1 MLRYFISILLL
12 CASCVSLASEVN
24 VYSARKE
31 QLIKPLLDKFTEQT
45 GIKVNLITGKADALL
60 SRLQSEG
67 DLSPADVLITT
78 DAGRLHR
85 AKEAGVLQSIQS
97 DILTQSIPA
106 HYQDTDQQWF
116 GLSLRAR
123 PIFYN
128 KDAIEPQQLGRYEDL
143 ADAKFKG
150 QICIR
155 SSSNIYNQ
163 SLIASMIAAD
173 GEKATLEFA
182 KAFVKNFARP
192 PKGGDRDQIKAAA
205 NGICNIAVANTYY
218 FGGMTQS
225 KNASEKAATE
235 QVAIFWPNQEGRGTH
250 VNISGAGVVKTA
262 KHKEQAI
269 KLLEFLVSKDSQAWY
284 ANANFEYPVVDGVDA
299 NDTLQSWGHFK
310 ADTLNLSR
318 LGELNRQAVKI
329 MDQAG
334 WR

>member
-1 MLRYFISILLL
+1 MLRSLISIFLLSL
-12 CASCVSLASEVN
+12 SCLSIASEVN

-31 QLIKPLLDKFTEQT
+31 QLIKPLLDTFTKQT

-67 DLSPADVLITT
+67 DLSPADLLITT

-85 AKEAGVLQSIQS
+85 AKEAGVLQSINSATLNQK
-97 DILTQSIPA
+97 IPA
-106 HYQDTDQQWF
+106 HYRDTDLQWF

-128 KDAIEPQQLGRYEDL
+128 KSSVDPQQLSSYEAL
-143 ADAKFKG
+143 ADPSFKG

-163 SLIASMIAAD
+163 SLIASMIAAS
-173 GEKATLEFA
+173 GEEATLAFA

-192 PKGGDRDQIKAAA
+192 PKGGDRDQIQAAA
-205 NGICNIAVANTYY
+205 NGICKLAIANTYY

-225 KNASEKAATE
+225 KNAIEKAATE
-235 QVAIFWPNQEGRGTH
+235 KVAIFWPNQEGRGTH

-262 KHKEQAI
+262 KHKAQAI
-269 KLLEFLVSKDSQAWY
+269 QLLEFLVSQEAQAWY

-299 NDTLQSWGHFK
+299 NDTLQSWGNFK
-310 ADTLNLSR
+310 ADTLSLSR